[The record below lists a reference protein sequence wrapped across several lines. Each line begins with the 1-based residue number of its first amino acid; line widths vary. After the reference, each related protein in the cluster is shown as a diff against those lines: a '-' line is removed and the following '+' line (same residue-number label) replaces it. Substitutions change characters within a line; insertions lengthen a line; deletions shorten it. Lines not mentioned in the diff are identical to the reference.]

1 MINWTLASRLDRALD
16 ARTDSSHLGELWA
29 APQARLL
36 LVGSGRV
43 PLSDAQLAWQPCTGS
58 YDPQRHLLLGLVDGA
73 AIFVADGAAGAPV
86 LRETMERL
94 PDLDLELAFA
104 AVGLVGWHQRS
115 RFCAECGART
125 EVFAGGEARRC
136 LGCGTES
143 YPRTDP
149 AVIVA
154 ITDADDRLLLGRQAS
169 WAARR
174 HSVFA
179 GFAETGE
186 SLEQTVHREM
196 AEEVGLELTD
206 LRYLGSQPWPFPRSL
221 MVAFAARATSA
232 EVHVAEAEIEHARW
246 FTREEL
252 RAAFASGEVL
262 PPSTTSIATRMV
274 HAWLTGDLSA
284 AGLAGARISNS
295 EQVRS

>member
-1 MINWTLASRLDRALD
+1 MINWTLASRLDRALE
-16 ARTDSSHLGELWA
+16 ARTDPSHLAKLWT

-36 LVGSGRV
+36 LVGGGRV
-43 PLSDAQLAWQPCTGS
+43 PLTGTRLTWQPCSGS

-73 AIFVADGAAGAPV
+73 AVFVAEGAADAPA

-94 PDLDLELAFA
+94 SDPELEIAFA

-115 RFCAECGART
+115 RFCSECGAVT
-125 EVFAGGEARRC
+125 KVVAGGQARRC
-136 LGCGTES
+136 TDCATES

-154 ITDADDRLLLGRQAS
+154 ITDSEDRLLLGRQAT
-169 WAARR
+169 WAPRR

-196 AEEVGLELTD
+196 AEEVGLELTGV
-206 LRYLGSQPWPFPRSL
+206 RYLGSQPWPFPRSL
-221 MVAFAARATSA
+221 MVAFAARAVSA
-232 EVHVAEAEIEHARW
+232 EVRIAEDEIENARW

-262 PPSTTSIATRMV
+262 PPSTTSIAARMIQ
-274 HAWLTGDLSA
+274 AWLAGELSSD
-284 AGLAGARISNS
+284 GLAGAVISNNALVTS
-295 EQVRS
+295 